1 MCHQVIVLT
10 SRCDGVKPTCE
21 NCRKRGQECTFDDH
35 VRRRGPG
42 KRTKEMRDRAA
53 RDAEAGGIMS
63 AQALAA
69 HQAALAQK
77 QDVSDDLDS
86 HAQNAEVDIGDADLI
101 LDPALAGEDG
111 GPRHSDVM
119 EAMGALKQAGIDLGL
134 HDDDDLG
141 EPSTLAEIGDL
152 DALKEFK
159 DFDRFG
165 DFQKEDSEETRKRK
179 ELEGLGDFDS
189 QGDMKRMRLSTGE
202 LNELELL
209 QHVENVQQQV
219 HDGQQ

>member
-1 MCHQVIVLT
+1 
-10 SRCDGVKPTCE
+10 
-21 NCRKRGQECTFDDH
+21 
-35 VRRRGPG
+35 
-42 KRTKEMRDRAA
+42 
-53 RDAEAGGIMS
+53 MS

-69 HQAALAQK
+69 HQAALAQT
-77 QDVSDDLDS
+77 QDIPEELDQ
-86 HAQNAEVDIGDADLI
+86 HDQPAEVDIGDADLI

-111 GPRHSDVM
+111 GARHSDVM

-134 HDDDDLG
+134 HDDDGLG

-152 DALKEFK
+152 DAMKEFK
-159 DFDRFG
+159 DFDRFD
-165 DFQKEDSEETRKRK
+165 DFHKEDSEESRKRK

-219 HDGQQ
+219 QDGQQ

>member
-1 MCHQVIVLT
+1 
-10 SRCDGVKPTCE
+10 VKPTCD
-21 NCRKRGQECTFDDH
+21 NCRKRGQDCTFDDH

-69 HQAALAQK
+69 HQAALAQA
-77 QDVSDDLDS
+77 QDTPDDLDT
-86 HAQNAEVDIGDADLI
+86 HNQPVDVELGENDLI

-134 HDDDDLG
+134 HDDDDGLG

-152 DALKEFK
+152 DAMKEFK
-159 DFDRFG
+159 DFDRFD

-179 ELEGLGDFDS
+179 ELEGLGEYDS
-189 QGDMKRMRLSTGE
+189 QGDMKRIRLSSGE

-209 QHVENVQQQV
+209 QHVENVQQQQV